1 MPDSSFYFT
10 TLYPFQDDVLLLVR
24 EAGTGFYLTGGT
36 ALSRGYLSHRFSDDL
51 DLFVNF
57 DSRFREWSERVVDT
71 FWRTGDWST
80 DVILREEYFVRAVL
94 TRGELRLKVEMVN
107 DVASRVGDITEHPV
121 LGRLDSPGNILA
133 NKLTALIGREE
144 PRDVADVWGLCT
156 KLKLSINEAI
166 RGAQSKSS
174 GIYPLDL
181 ARRLCGATN
190 EDWEAVLWIEPA
202 PDPSQFIA
210 DLRAIGESLILPAG
224 FPELPASE

>member
-10 TLYPFQDDVLLLVR
+10 TLYPFQNDALRLVG
-24 EAGTGFYLTGGT
+24 EANTGFYLTGGT
-36 ALSRGYLSHRFSDDL
+36 ALSRGYLNHRLSDDL

-71 FWRTGDWST
+71 FWRNGDWST
-80 DVILREEYFVRAVL
+80 DVILKEEYFVRAVL
-94 TRGELRLKVEMVN
+94 TRDELRLKVEMIN
-107 DVASRVGDITEHPV
+107 DVASRSGDVTEHSI
-121 LGRLDSPGNILA
+121 LGRLDSPENILA

-144 PRDVADVWGLCT
+144 PRDVADVWGICT

-190 EDWEAVLWIEPA
+190 EDWKAVLWIEPA
-202 PDPSQFIA
+202 PNEEQFLS
-210 DLRAIGESLILPAG
+210 DLQILGESLILPA
-224 FPELPASE
+224 E

>member
-1 MPDSSFYFT
+1 MADSSFYFK
-10 TLYPFQDDVLLLVR
+10 TLYPFQDDVLRLVS
-24 EAGTGFYLTGGT
+24 EVGTGFYLTGGT

-57 DSRFREWSERVVDT
+57 NSRFREWSERVVDT

-80 DVILREEYFVRAVL
+80 DVILKEEYFVRVLL

-107 DVASRVGDITEHPV
+107 DVASRVGDITEHSV
-121 LGRLDSPGNILA
+121 LGRLDSPENILA

-156 KLKLSINEAI
+156 SLKLSINEAI
-166 RGAQSKSS
+166 RGAQTKSS

-190 EDWEAVLWIEPA
+190 EDWEGVLWIEPA
-202 PDPSQFIA
+202 PDVERFLS
-210 DLRAIGESLILPAG
+210 DLQILGESLILPPG
-224 FPELPASE
+224 

>member
-1 MPDSSFYFT
+1 MADSSFYFK
-10 TLYPFQDDVLLLVR
+10 TLYPFQDDVLRVVS

-57 DSRFREWSERVVDT
+57 NSHFREWSERVVDT

-80 DVILREEYFVRAVL
+80 DVILREEYFVRVLL

-107 DVASRVGDITEHPV
+107 DVASRVGDITEHSV
-121 LGRLDSPGNILA
+121 LGRLDSPENILA

-156 KLKLSINEAI
+156 SLKLSINEAI
-166 RGAQSKSS
+166 RGAQTKSS

-190 EDWEAVLWIEPA
+190 EDWEAVLWIDPA
-202 PDPSQFIA
+202 PDVERFLS
-210 DLRAIGESLILPAG
+210 DLQILGESLILPPG
-224 FPELPASE
+224 